1 MRFAITIDLGRMSP
15 DESMA
20 EIADQALELAIVAD
34 QGGFDMIFAPEHHA
48 IEMTIG
54 PNPFIQ
60 LANWAPHLKRA
71 RLGPA
76 VLSVP
81 YWHPIRL
88 AGEAALFDVLTSG
101 RLELGL
107 GRGAYQY
114 EFDRMGG
121 GIAPERA
128 RELLAEAV
136 PLIKRLWAGECEN
149 DNEPFPFP
157 TATACPKPLQ
167 EPRPPIWIAARHPA
181 VFDLAVEQ
189 ECDVMATPLGW
200 PFAEVESL
208 AERLE
213 AAVAGHPGARRPRF
227 MVLRDTF
234 VYADPDER
242 ITPVHDMYERSQ
254 RFQTLFLNSGGV
266 KDGFPEPADLSE
278 DADSTP
284 EAIWE
289 NHVFGTPDQVI
300 AKLRRYEDVG
310 VDFFLYGSSALNH
323 EEARRSL
330 ELFIN
335 EVMPAF
341 EAEKPA
347 AAWAP

>member
-1 MRFAITIDLGRMSP
+1 
-15 DESMA
+15 MA
-20 EIADQALELAIVAD
+20 EVAAQALELAVLAD
-34 QGGFDMIFAPEHHA
+34 RGGFDMVFAPEHHT

-60 LANWAPHLKRA
+60 LAAWAPHLQRA

-88 AGEAALFDVLTSG
+88 AGEAALFDVVTGG

-121 GIAPERA
+121 GIGPERA
-128 RELLAEAV
+128 RDLLAETV
-136 PLIKRLWAGECEN
+136 PLVKRLWAGECEN
-149 DNEPFPFP
+149 AAPPFAFP
-157 TATACPKPLQ
+157 RATACPKPLQ

-181 VFDLAVEQ
+181 VFDLAVRE

-200 PFAEVESL
+200 PFAEVLSL
-208 AERLE
+208 RERLE
-213 AAVAGHPGARRPRF
+213 AAIAAHPGLRRPRF

-234 VYADPDER
+234 VYA
-242 ITPVHDMYERSQ
+242 TPEQWRWPVDDAYSKDRL
-254 RFQTLFLNSGGV
+254 FQTLFRNSGGV
-266 KDGFPEPADLSE
+266 RNGFPEKADLSE
-278 DADSTP
+278 DPDSTP

-289 NHVFGTPDQVI
+289 NHVFGTPDEVI
-300 AKLRRYEDVG
+300 AKLRRYEEAG
-310 VDFFLYGSSALNH
+310 VDVFLYGSSAASF
-323 EEARRSL
+323 EAARGSL
-330 ELFIN
+330 ELFCA
-335 EVMPAF
+335 EVLPAF
-341 EAEKPA
+341 AARPA
-347 AAWAP
+347 VA

>member
-1 MRFAITIDLGRMSP
+1 MRFAITLDLGRTSP

-20 EIADQALELAIVAD
+20 EVAEQALELAVAAD
-34 QGGFDMIFAPEHHA
+34 QGGFDMIFAPEHHT

-76 VLSVP
+76 VLSAP

-88 AGEAALFDVLTSG
+88 AGEAALFDVLTGG

-114 EFDRMGG
+114 EFDRMGRG
-121 GIAPERA
+121 MDPERA

-136 PLIKRLWAGECEN
+136 PLIKALWAGESEN
-149 DNEPFPFP
+149 PREPFPFP
-157 TATACPKPLQ
+157 ISTACPKPLQ
-167 EPRPPIWIAARHPA
+167 QPRPPIWIAARHPA
-181 VFDLAVEQ
+181 VFDLAVQE
-189 ECDVMATPLGW
+189 ECDVMATPLSW
-200 PFAEVESL
+200 PFSEVESL

-234 VYADPDER
+234 VYADPDEWM
-242 ITPVHDMYERSQ
+242 TPVRDSYESAQ
-254 RFQTLFLNSGGV
+254 RFQTLFQNSGGV
-266 KDGFPEPADLSE
+266 RNGFPEPADLSG

-284 EAIWE
+284 DAIWE
-289 NHVFGTPDQVI
+289 NHVFGTPDEVI
-300 AKLRRYEDVG
+300 AKLRRYEEVG
-310 VDFFLYGSSALNH
+310 VDVFLYGSSAMTFAD
-323 EEARRSL
+323 ARASL
-330 ELFIN
+330 DLFIA
-335 EVMPAF
+335 EVIPAF
-341 EAEKPA
+341 EAETPE

>member
-15 DESMA
+15 DQSMA
-20 EIADQALELAIVAD
+20 GVAEQGLELAVAAD

-88 AGEAALFDVLTSG
+88 AGEAALFDVLTGG

-121 GIAPERA
+121 GIAPDRA

-149 DNEPFPFP
+149 PRDPFPFP

-167 EPRPPIWIAARHPA
+167 HPHPPIWIAARHPA
-181 VFDLAVEQ
+181 VFDLAVQ
-189 ECDVMATPLGW
+189 QGCDVMATPLGW
-200 PFAEVESL
+200 PFSEVVSL
-208 AERLE
+208 TERLE
-213 AAVAGHPGARRPRF
+213 GAVASHPGARRPHF

-234 VYADPDER
+234 VYADPDEWMA
-242 ITPVHDMYERSQ
+242 PVRDNYEYAQ
-254 RFQTLFLNSGGV
+254 RFQTLFQNSGGV
-266 KDGFPEPADLSE
+266 RNGFPEPADLSG

-284 EAIWE
+284 NAIWE
-289 NHVFGTPDQVI
+289 NHVFGTPDEVI
-300 AKLRRYEDVG
+300 AKLRRYEEVG
-310 VDFFLYGSSALNH
+310 VDVFLYGSSAMTY
-323 EEARRSL
+323 EDARRSL
-330 ELFIN
+330 DLFIA

-341 EAEKPA
+341 EARSSA
-347 AAWAP
+347 AVGVP